1 MIQNRLT
8 WREIAKKN
16 RWETVT
22 AVLFHSSTLYRIE
35 ETAML
40 NPSAVIF
47 FYFRFSAD
55 FLKDIQK
62 AAENHMIQKG
72 T

>member
-1 MIQNRLT
+1 MGDRYRRAFLG
-8 WREIAKKN
+8 
-16 RWETVT
+16 
-22 AVLFHSSTLYRIE
+22 SSTLYRIE
-35 ETAML
+35 ETAMH
-40 NPSAVIF
+40 NPSAVTF
-47 FYFRFSAD
+47 FFCFRFSAD